1 MIKTNTE
8 TVRRI
13 LAEFPNLQHE
23 KKTLEGNHEM
33 TLREAIRALYPTLRD
48 MKKRGFSTKDLA
60 EKLDEYGINI
70 KPTTFSKYLN
80 EAEQDEILKRN
91 RVRLTRSTRRV
102 KKPAYGE
109 GLRIRPRIQ
118 YRSARGPP
126 AYRYGRTRHHKE
138 PHLYR

>member
-1 MIKTNTE
+1 MSTNTE
-8 TVRRI
+8 I
-13 LAEFPNLQHE
+13 LRKIIADFPNLQHE

-33 TLREAIRALYPTLRD
+33 TFREAIRALYPTLRD

-91 RVRLTRSTRRV
+91 RVRITRSTRRV
-102 KKPAYGE
+102 KKPASQ
-109 GLRIRPRIQ
+109 PAVPVNNHAPATP
-118 YRSARGPP
+118 SA
-126 AYRYGRTRHHKE
+126 
-138 PHLYR
+138 